1 MAGEDQPSWLQ
12 WQQFEREVA
21 RVLADMDANAQVE
34 YDAHILGGLS
44 GVERQIDALIRGT
57 IVGHSV
63 TLVAECKRYTKP
75 VGIGLVDELVGKM
88 LDVGADAGLM
98 YAFAGYSSGAHSRA
112 AGARN
117 PKVELRRLP
126 EEQGI
131 DYESFIH
138 RVGISFGDCPNVNCI
153 LGDVD
158 WTNWEDGDG
167 SIVQAGLCSACG
179 TIAVRCGECG
189 DVTALDSGQERC
201 DSCEA
206 VYEVLTDRD
215 GIFEGVRRV
224 S

>member
-1 MAGEDQPSWLQ
+1 MVTSPTCCPPAAGGAWPDICRASAA
-12 WQQFEREVA
+12 VVNMSTV
-21 RVLADMDANAQVE
+21 RV
-34 YDAHILGGLS
+34 YPPPRS
-44 GVERQIDALIRGT
+44 
-57 IVGHSV
+57 
-63 TLVAECKRYTKP
+63 KP
-75 VGIGLVDELVGKM
+75 VGIGLVDELVGKL

-117 PKVELRRLP
+117 PKVGLRRLP